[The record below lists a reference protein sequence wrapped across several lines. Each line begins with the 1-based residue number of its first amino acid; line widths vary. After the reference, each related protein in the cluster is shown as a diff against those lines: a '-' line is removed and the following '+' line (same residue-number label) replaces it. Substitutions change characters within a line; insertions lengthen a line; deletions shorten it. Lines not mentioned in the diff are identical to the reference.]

1 MHNLDLGHFFTYLLI
16 SLECNGVMG
25 FPVDSGGKESV
36 CNTGD
41 LGSIPGLGRS
51 PREGNCYPLQNSCL
65 ENSLTQE
72 PGRLQSMGW
81 QRVGHN

>member
-41 LGSIPGLGRS
+41 LGWEDPLEKGIATRS
-51 PREGNCYPLQNSCL
+51 RILAW
-65 ENSLTQE
+65 
-72 PGRLQSMGW
+72 RI
-81 QRVGHN
+81 H